1 MITLLILKVVSWLGK
16 KISIPKWRSIKP
28 KIGRGLF
35 GKPHKLLCFDYA
47 QHDNILTSS
56 VMLRGTEA
64 SLNIAFRSLQ
74 SRDDRKTLFRQP
86 LRFTRRSFL
95 FQYSPP
101 KTPDTLCQKA
111 FHTAFLKVSN
121 ATSIK
126 QPNSHVSHRAFSIR
140 SKP

>member
-1 MITLLILKVVSWLGK
+1 M
-16 KISIPKWRSIKP
+16 
-28 KIGRGLF
+28 
-35 GKPHKLLCFDYA
+35 
-47 QHDNILTSS
+47 
-56 VMLRGTEA
+56 TE
-64 SLNIAFRSLQ
+64 
-74 SRDDRKTLFRQP
+74 KTLFRQP

-140 SKP
+140 SKPVTPFCVSSFLSALEKTLKSSKPTVCSTRTTRRLVKVVFVLVWKSTKTK

>member
-1 MITLLILKVVSWLGK
+1 FIAVRANEVHKPFHCWSNKGMITLLILKVVSWLGK

-86 LRFTRRSFL
+86 LPFTSRPLKDDRS
-95 FQYSPP
+95 YSHTYSL
-101 KTPDTLCQKA
+101 KPDTLCQKA
-111 FHTAFLKVSN
+111 IHIVFLKV
-121 ATSIK
+121 
-126 QPNSHVSHRAFSIR
+126 
-140 SKP
+140 